1 MEIENHVGEIKLI
14 EIDKIIPN
22 PKNPNKHT
30 DEQIDRLAK
39 IIKTNGFRRPITV
52 SNRSGFVVVGH
63 GRLMAAMTLNM
74 INVPVLYQDYENE
87 ALEYA
92 DMVADNAIGDWS
104 SLDLG
109 EITTEM
115 LEFPDFDIELMGLK
129 DFKIDVAETDYSEK
143 NKEIDTDNFGN
154 DLEHTCPRCL
164 FEFNG

>member
-1 MEIENHVGEIKLI
+1 M
-14 EIDKIIPN
+14 
-22 PKNPNKHT
+22 
-30 DEQIDRLAK
+30 
-39 IIKTNGFRRPITV
+39 
-52 SNRSGFVVVGH
+52 
-63 GRLMAAMTLNM
+63 MAAMTLNM

-129 DFKIDVAETDYSEK
+129 DLKLMSQKQIILRKIRNRY
-143 NKEIDTDNFGN
+143 
-154 DLEHTCPRCL
+154 
-164 FEFNG
+164 